1 MAAKLSHFTSALLV
15 TAFAFPIAVRADDDT
30 ISKQELALV
39 KKAEEVRIGVVKKI
53 RPSVVA
59 VFGNNRRGGG
69 SGVLFDPSGLALTN
83 HHVVAAAGVEGWG
96 GLDDGKLYRWKL
108 VGTDPGGDVAI
119 IRLLPGSRIREN
131 SAGKKTPSRILTNSA
146 TPFPY
151 APLGLSDKVRQ
162 GDWVLAV
169 GNPFTL
175 AEDYK
180 PTVTLGIV
188 SGVKRYQAGAGR
200 NMLVYG
206 NCIQVDSSINPGNSG
221 GPLFNLKGE
230 VIGINGRAS
239 FKERGRVNVG
249 AGYAIS
255 MRQIRNFLPELLATK
270 ISRHGT
276 LDATFG
282 NRKAG
287 VICDSINLDS
297 PAAGAGLKLGDKLLR
312 FDGEP
317 VRNAN
322 EFTNLISMLPEG
334 WPAELLVERE
344 GKQHTVRVRLDPL
357 NYGADPK
364 RPMPKKGKP
373 SIKLSGPRLKLEDAG
388 LVRDAALNRE
398 MCRLVLA
405 KWRLISGMKDPKPRV
420 FQLRD
425 DLLRDGK
432 NVGTQILTISSDGRF
447 HVEMAIDGKRRIL
460 QHAGTAATAKKNAG
474 PSEAL
479 ADLLSSPFGLQAAV
493 LSGAL
498 RESSL
503 SPLFKQASIDG
514 TDRSQR
520 QRAFR
525 LQLTTTFG
533 FERPVFVWLSQYDA
547 AGRERV
553 RLLKTG
559 IHADGDEPRPC
570 MTYHEWKTVDG
581 VAVPFLRRLVVETAE
596 TPVLELRTQSCKP
609 LAAWPNGLPGK

>member
-1 MAAKLSHFTSALLV
+1 
-15 TAFAFPIAVRADDDT
+15 
-30 ISKQELALV
+30 
-39 KKAEEVRIGVVKKI
+39 
-53 RPSVVA
+53 
-59 VFGNNRRGGG
+59 
-69 SGVLFDPSGLALTN
+69 VLFDPSGLALTN
-83 HHVVAAAGVEGWG
+83 HHVIAAAGVEGWG
-96 GLDDGKLYRWKL
+96 GLDDGKLCRWKL
-108 VGTDPGGDVAI
+108 IGTDPGGDVAI
-119 IRLLPGSRIREN
+119 IRLMR
-131 SAGKKTPSRILTNSA
+131 AGTEARPLQK
-146 TPFPY
+146 PFPY

-162 GDWVLAV
+162 GDWVLAI

-255 MRQIRNFLPELLATK
+255 MRQIRNFIPELLATK

-334 WPAELLVERE
+334 WPAELVVERD

-373 SIKLSGPRLKLEDAG
+373 SIKLSGPRLKLQDAG
-388 LVRDAALNRE
+388 LVRDAALNRD

-405 KWRLISGMKDPKPRV
+405 KWRNVAFRSAKGRLATRV
-420 FQLRD
+420 FQLQD
-425 DLLRDGK
+425 DVFRDGNK
-432 NVGTQILTISSDGRF
+432 VGTQTLTISSNGRF
-447 HVEMAIDGKRRIL
+447 HVELTIDGKRQVL
-460 QHAGTAATAKKNAG
+460 QHAGKENNDK
-474 PSEAL
+474 PSSEAL
-479 ADLLSSPFGLQAAV
+479 SDLLTSPYGLQAAV
-493 LSGAL
+493 LCGML
-498 RESSL
+498 QKSSL
-503 SPLFKQASIDG
+503 SPLFKHGTIDG
-514 TDRSQR
+514 TGRSQQ

-525 LQLTTTFG
+525 VQLATTFD
-533 FERPVFVWLSQYDA
+533 FDRPVFVWLSQFDD
-547 AGRERV
+547 AGREHV
-553 RLLKTG
+553 QLLKTG
-559 IHADGDEPRPC
+559 IHPDGDEPRPC

-581 VAVPFLRRLVVETAE
+581 VALPFLRRLVVETAE
-596 TPVLELRTQSCKP
+596 TPVLELRTRTCKP
-609 LAAWPNGLPGK
+609 LSEWPANLPGK